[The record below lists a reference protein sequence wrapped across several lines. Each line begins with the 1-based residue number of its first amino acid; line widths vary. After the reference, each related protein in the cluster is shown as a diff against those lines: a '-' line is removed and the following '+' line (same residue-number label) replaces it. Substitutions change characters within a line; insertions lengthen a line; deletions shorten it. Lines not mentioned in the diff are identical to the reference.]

1 MTMPEIIS
9 AIMEGKELSVEGV
22 PFSVG
27 NIEEI
32 KLSTGEL
39 MYFAYAES
47 GALLSIDPTNEEC
60 HLLESCDE
68 EVDFEEDLQ
77 VYNGHDYEFSTESEG
92 RIVVE
97 DELTDGVM
105 MRDYEA
111 SSGRILRAIEY
122 QATGDMYVF
131 EGKTVSE
138 EEIVEST

>member
-1 MTMPEIIS
+1 MTMQEIIS
-9 AIMEGKELSVEGV
+9 AILEGKELSVEGV

-47 GALLSIDPTNEEC
+47 GALLSVDPTNEEC
-60 HLLESCDE
+60 YLLESCDE
-68 EVDFEEDLQ
+68 EIDLEEDLQ

-92 RIVVE
+92 RLVVE
-97 DELTDGVM
+97 EELTDGVM

-111 SSGRILRAIEY
+111 SSGRVLRAIEY
-122 QATGDMYVF
+122 QATGDMYAF